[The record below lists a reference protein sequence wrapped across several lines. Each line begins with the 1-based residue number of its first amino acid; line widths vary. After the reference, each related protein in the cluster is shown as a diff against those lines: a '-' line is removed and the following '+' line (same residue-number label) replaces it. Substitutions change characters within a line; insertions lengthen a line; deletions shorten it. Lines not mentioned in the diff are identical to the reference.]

1 MALTLSGTNG
11 VVGAGFTVDASGV
24 SVTAGVGTFSSIGA
38 GASVPAAGLT
48 GALPT
53 ISAANCTNL
62 PAANLTGTLPAIS
75 GANLTGITAGITEVD
90 MWRISTSANSNNST
104 TIMTSNWERSNA
116 TGFSKLGTGMSQSSG
131 IFTFPSTGIYRL
143 EFNSLATVA
152 QGTSSSV
159 AFIYIQATTDNSS
172 YTDII
177 GQASSIGDSGGG
189 GTLYYANFNVHTHL
203 DVTDTSNIKVR
214 FVLYSDG
221 NVTWRGYTGYPSTY
235 AIFTKIGET

>member
-1 MALTLSGTNG
+1 MSIKLNAQSGGSVALDAPTQTTSSADVTFKLPVADGSAGQALKTDGSGNLSW
-11 VVGAGFTVDASGV
+11 
-24 SVTAGVGTFSSIGA
+24 VTPG
-38 GASVPAAGLT
+38 
-48 GALPT
+48 
-53 ISAANCTNL
+53 ISE
-62 PAANLTGTLPAIS
+62 I
-75 GANLTGITAGITEVD
+75 D

-116 TGFSKLGTGMSQSSG
+116 TGFSKLGTGMSESSG

-152 QGTSSSV
+152 QGTSSSA
-159 AFIYIQATTDNSS
+159 AFIYIQATTNNSS

-189 GTLYYANFNVHTHL
+189 GTLYYANFNVHTYL
-203 DVTDTSNIKVR
+203 DVTDTSNVKVR
-214 FVLYSDG
+214 FTLYSDG

-235 AIFTKIGET
+235 AIFTKVAET

>member
-1 MALTLSGTNG
+1 MSTIKTNQL
-11 VVGAGFTVDASGV
+11 VH
-24 SVTAGVGTFSSIGA
+24 TAN
-38 GASVPAAGLT
+38 GASVF
-48 GALPT
+48 
-53 ISAANCTNL
+53 
-62 PAANLTGTLPAIS
+62 TLPQTDGSAGQVLKTDGS
-75 GANLTGITAGITEVD
+75 GNTSWVSQSSAGISEID
-90 MWRISTSANSNNST
+90 MWRISTSANTNNST